1 MITPATPILATFLA
15 ILGALVA
22 LSPAFAQSGPS
33 FDCAKANN
41 IADRTICKDA
51 GLAKAD
57 REMVTAYKALLD
69 KLSGAAKDH
78 LVKEQVSWIA
88 SRNHACQLDT
98 QGLGSCLKDRY
109 ESRLANLRAFAAGPY
124 PFIGEETL
132 ARQGKLGKINWS
144 YDITYPR
151 FDGSNADFSAVNT
164 RFADAAKKAAH
175 NATPTADGRPDLEQE
190 WSYAQTFAV
199 ERPPGGRAVTV
210 NLTYSGFSGGA
221 HGFGATRCTLVD
233 LETGKAVGPQ
243 GVFKAGDQ
251 WLKRMTELV
260 GADLKQQFVD
270 KPGFD
275 EALEPASLAKLLG
288 QSDRYCWTG
297 KELQVVFNSYDVG
310 PYAAGPYEVDISYRR
325 LKPILRPDGP
335 IAP

>member
-1 MITPATPILATFLA
+1 MIRPATPILASF
-15 ILGALVA
+15 VA
-22 LSPAFAQSGPS
+22 LLSLSAALTPARAQSGPS
-33 FDCAKANN
+33 FNCAKADN
-41 IADRTICKDA
+41 ATDRAICKDA
-51 GLAKAD
+51 ELAKAD
-57 REMVTAYKALLD
+57 RDMVAAYKALLD
-69 KLSGAAKDH
+69 KLNGPAKDQ
-78 LVKEQVSWIA
+78 LVKDQVGWIA
-88 SRNHACQLDT
+88 SRNRACQLDAQT
-98 QGLGSCLKDRY
+98 LASCLKDRY
-109 ESRLANLRAFAAGPY
+109 EARLANLRVYAAGPY

-132 ARQGKLGKINWS
+132 VRQGKLGKISWS

-151 FDGSNADFSAVNT
+151 FDGSNADFTAVNA

-175 NATPTADGRPDLEQE
+175 DATPTADGRPDLEQQ
-190 WSYAQTFAV
+190 WNYTQTFAV
-199 ERPPGGRAVTV
+199 DRPPGDNAVTV

-221 HGFGATRCTLVD
+221 HGYGATRCTLVD
-233 LETGKAVGPQ
+233 LRTGKAVGPP

-260 GADLKQQFVD
+260 GDDLKQQFVD

-275 EALEPASLAKLLG
+275 EALQPANLAKLLG
-288 QSDRYCWTG
+288 QSHRYCWTG
-297 KELQVVFNSYDVG
+297 KELQLVFNSYDVG

>member
-1 MITPATPILATFLA
+1 MKRLVLALILLA
-15 ILGALVA
+15 G
-22 LSPAFAQSGPS
+22 PAFAQSGPS
-33 FDCAKANN
+33 FDCAKASN
-41 IADRTICKDA
+41 ATDRAICKDA
-51 GLAKAD
+51 ALAKAD
-57 REMVTAYKALLD
+57 RDMVAAYKALLD

-78 LVKEQVSWIA
+78 LVKEQVAWIA
-88 SRNHACQLDT
+88 SRNRACQLDT
-98 QGLGSCLKDRY
+98 QGLASCLKDRY

-151 FDGSNADFSAVNT
+151 FDGSNADFSAVNA
-164 RFADAAKKAAH
+164 RYADAAKKAVH
-175 NATPTADGRPDLEQE
+175 NATPTADARPDLEQE

-199 ERPPGGRAVTV
+199 DRPPGGNAVTV
-210 NLTYSGFSGGA
+210 SVTFSGYSGGA

-233 LETGKAVGPQ
+233 LHTGKAVGPQ
-243 GVFKAGDQ
+243 GAFKAGDQ
-251 WLKRMTELV
+251 WLKNMTQIV

-275 EALEPASLAKLLG
+275 EALEPANLAKLLN
-288 QSDRYCWTG
+288 QADRYCWTR

-310 PYAAGPYEVDISYRR
+310 PYAAGPYEVDIPYER